1 MATDVPCFKVILCGE
16 YGVGKSSIFRRFVDN
31 SFTEDSGPRSTIGL
45 DHMTKEFT
53 VNGRKIKLELWDT
66 AGIERFATLSASY
79 FQSSSAAVLC
89 YSRVDRE
96 SFSMLSQHI
105 LDIIMH
111 SKTAKIFLC
120 GNKCDLHSDDEIT
133 DADVESFSEQCDTV
147 LSGIFTISCKT
158 GHGLT
163 DMFTAIVGTLLINAE
178 QKFDPTRIQPH
189 ESPADDISQKH
200 HCCS

>member
-1 MATDVPCFKVILCGE
+1 M
-16 YGVGKSSIFRRFVDN
+16 
-31 SFTEDSGPRSTIGL
+31 
-45 DHMTKEFT
+45 
-53 VNGRKIKLELWDT
+53 
-66 AGIERFATLSASY
+66 SASY

-120 GNKCDLHSDDEIT
+120 GNKCDLHSDDEIS
-133 DADVESFSEQCDTV
+133 DVDVESFSEQCDTV
-147 LSGIFTISCKT
+147 LSGIFTVSCKT

-163 DMFTAIVGTLLINAE
+163 DMFNTIVSSLLIDAE
-178 QKFDPTRIQPH
+178 QRFDPTRIRPH
-189 ESPADDISQKH
+189 ELPPNSTEQKQ